1 MAGVWEVDQ
10 PSFVAKTV
18 VTTNL
23 LVDLAQH
30 YGVEVRE
37 TLTGFKYIA
46 EAIRKRRANVNTWSE
61 AKKAMDTSWEIRF
74 ATRMRFKAAVCSR
87 SWPMSWTSVVS
98 AC

>member
-1 MAGVWEVDQ
+1 MAGIWKVG
-10 PSFVAKTV
+10 PTSFVAKTV

-46 EAIRKRRANVNTWSE
+46 EAIRKEEGQCQYVVGGEESYGYLVGDQVRDKDAVQAAAARRVG
-61 AKKAMDTSWEIRF
+61 
-74 ATRMRFKAAVCSR
+74 
-87 SWPMSWTSVVS
+87 P
-98 AC
+98 